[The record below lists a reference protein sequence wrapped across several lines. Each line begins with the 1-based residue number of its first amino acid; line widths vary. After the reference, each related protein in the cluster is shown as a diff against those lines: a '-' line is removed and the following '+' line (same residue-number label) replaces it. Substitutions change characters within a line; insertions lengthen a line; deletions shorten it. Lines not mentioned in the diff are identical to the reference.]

1 MRLPISNTVAVS
13 KIVTSVEKNGIP
25 RRPFEG
31 AVANFPLK
39 SASFE
44 ESNMAR

>member
-13 KIVTSVEKNGIP
+13 KIVTSVEKNAIP
-25 RRPFEG
+25 RRSFEG

-44 ESNMAR
+44 ESNGAR